1 MSELVSREAL
11 LNEVLNHF
19 GVDLAYYGRDLQF
32 VQECIALIPPVTDT
46 ETLRDFVEGKWV
58 ESEKVQNFLNMSFSE
73 CFSKFDFSREAEWWS
88 VVGKTEEERQRNGQ
102 KVTTYFRLKERCVED
117 GGK

>member
-1 MSELVSREAL
+1 MSDLISRDAL
-11 LNEVLNHF
+11 LEEVLNHF
-19 GVDLAYYGRDLQF
+19 GVDLAYFGEDLQF
-32 VQECIALIPPVTDT
+32 VQECIEQISPVTDT

-58 ESEKVQNFLNMSFSE
+58 ESEKIQRALNMSFSE
-73 CFSKFDFSREAEWWS
+73 CFAKFDFSRKAEWWS
-88 VVGKTEEERQRNGQ
+88 CVGKTAEERAYEGQ